1 MDATDPQKQNPA
13 DATTQPVRSGPKR
26 DNAPHVMQVG
36 GSSPKSNGM
45 RLLESIT
52 SWESSR

>member
-1 MDATDPQKQNPA
+1 MDARDPQKQNPA
-13 DATTQPVRSGPKR
+13 DAPTQRPRSGPQR
-26 DNAPHVMQVG
+26 DDPAHVMQVG

-45 RLLESIT
+45 RLVALIT